1 MRSTF
6 LGSSV
11 TSLKPAGFRDLVPA
25 GRITLK
31 LGRASATVS
40 SVWSTRCNSYP
51 SSPTSGQHGQN
62 LQASYAGCPD
72 SCSADVLL
80 GVGCLP
86 GGLRAAVLAHR
97 VGCRVTPIR
106 PDFFEHSGV
115 RDLNGLPPRW
125 SPPLCAIRQGARALP
140 LGKMV
145 LTDHRFGL
153 DAGE

>member
-31 LGRASATVS
+31 PGRASATVS

-62 LQASYAGCPD
+62 LQASDIGCPY

-86 GGLRAAVLAHR
+86 GGLRAAGLAHR
-97 VGCRVTPIR
+97 VGCRVTP
-106 PDFFEHSGV
+106 
-115 RDLNGLPPRW
+115 
-125 SPPLCAIRQGARALP
+125 SPTRLLRARRRLETSMAFHLDGIPHCALLDKMLALCRLE
-140 LGKMV
+140 KWC
-145 LTDHRFGL
+145 
-153 DAGE
+153 